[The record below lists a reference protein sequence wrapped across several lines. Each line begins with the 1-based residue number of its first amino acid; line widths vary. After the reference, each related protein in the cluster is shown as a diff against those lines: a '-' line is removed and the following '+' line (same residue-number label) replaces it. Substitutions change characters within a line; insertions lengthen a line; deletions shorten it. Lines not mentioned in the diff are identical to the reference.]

1 MEIVT
6 EAEAQRARRL
16 LSEWAVAYHGE
27 IPRRI
32 HASHHG
38 QHYGLGAAPP
48 FAPEFT
54 RYMDRLL
61 CDRPNCKTC
70 REDIPVYIEGQQ
82 YRDQHNDERTR
93 VTRAFRKLRR
103 AAPLEFDVLYM
114 AIRGNTLNDIAQ
126 KLTERAI
133 ARNKPERYDTTSVT
147 LLAVCGVDKVEGW
160 M

>member
-1 MEIVT
+1 LDY
-6 EAEAQRARRL
+6 Q
-16 LSEWAVAYHGE
+16 GE

-48 FAPEFT
+48 FAPEFE
-54 RYMDRLL
+54 RWMDRLH
-61 CDRPNCKTC
+61 CGDPRCKHC
-70 REDIPVYIEGQQ
+70 GEDLPVYIEGHQ
-82 YRDQHNDERTR
+82 YREKKRDERVR

-114 AIRGNTLNDIAQ
+114 AVMGGHTIAEIAE

-133 ARNKPERYDTTSVT
+133 SKNKPERYDSHAVT
-147 LLAVCGVDKVEGW
+147 VLVVLGVDKVSAW
-160 M
+160 V